1 MFPLLTWLLILGLIF
16 LITQTL
22 RQLIPTEFVTKLGW
36 LLLLAIAVL
45 AFVFPRDQGVF
56 TAWNILSLPLR
67 PVGFALIGLWIANTG
82 IKEGGITSAAKNAV
96 KWAFPIL
103 LFFSFP
109 YISQGLEYSTIR
121 SNVATEEICPS
132 PGTVRGTGA
141 VDAIVFL
148 PTTISQPGQP
158 YRPRRQ
164 TLEMSDRIVHT
175 ANEYNSQRAIGNR
188 PLVLI
193 SARPARLVGSAR
205 TPFLLDEAQ
214 LIREQLLDLGVPA
227 SAIENLPEA
236 FDVRQTTEA
245 IQTTLES
252 LLPLGPYRIMMV
264 ASALDVGRAKLTLE
278 KTLEQQ
284 GVRVIPS
291 APDLNVKLCGDE
303 EEEQMTVYDWIPS
316 AEGAW
321 RSTKV
326 VNEFFNEIYYFFRG
340 WLTPCWD
347 CWDSGTD
354 P

>member
-16 LITQTL
+16 LIISTL
-22 RQLIPTEFVTKLGW
+22 KQLIPTEFVTKLGW

-67 PVGFALIGLWIANTG
+67 PIGFALICLWIANAG
-82 IKEGGITSAAKNAV
+82 IEEGGITSGAKNAV
-96 KWAFPIL
+96 KWALAIL

-132 PGTVRGTGA
+132 PGTVRGTQA
-141 VDAIVFL
+141 VDAIVFV
-148 PTTISQPGQP
+148 PNTISQPGQP
-158 YRPRRQ
+158 YRPSRQ
-164 TLEMSDRIVHT
+164 ILEMTDRIFET
-175 ANEYNSQRAIGNR
+175 ASEYNRQRAIGNR

-193 SARPARLVGSAR
+193 SARPPRLVGSAR
-205 TPFLLDEAQ
+205 TPALLDEAQ
-214 LIREQLLDLGVPA
+214 LIRERLLSLGVPA
-227 SAIENLPEA
+227 SAIELLPEA
-236 FDVRQTTEA
+236 FDIRQTTEG
-245 IQTTLES
+245 IKTTLES
-252 LLPLGPYRIMMV
+252 LLPLGPYQIMVV
-264 ASALDVGRAKLTLE
+264 ASAIDVGRAKLTLE

-284 GVRVIPS
+284 GVRAIPR
-291 APDLNVKLCGDE
+291 APDLIIKLCGDNDE
-303 EEEQMTVYDWIPS
+303 EGITVNDWIPS
-316 AEGAW
+316 AEGVE
-321 RSTKV
+321 RSTRAI
-326 VNEFFNEIYYFFRG
+326 NEFFTEIYYFFRG

>member
-16 LITQTL
+16 LIISTL
-22 RQLIPTEFVTKLGW
+22 KQLIPTEFVTKLGW
-36 LLLLAIAVL
+36 LFLLAIAVL

-67 PVGFALIGLWIANTG
+67 PVGFAIIGLWIAYTG
-82 IKEGGITSAAKNAV
+82 IKNGGITSAAMNAV

-109 YISQGLEYSTIR
+109 YISYGLEYSMIR
-121 SNVATEEICPS
+121 SNVPTEEVCPS
-132 PGTVRGTGA
+132 QGAAQGIQA

-148 PTTISQPGQP
+148 PNTISQPGQP
-158 YRPRRQ
+158 YRPSRQ
-164 TLEMSDRIVHT
+164 VLEMSDRIFHA
-175 ANEYNSQRAIGNR
+175 ANEYNRQRAIGNR

-205 TPFLLDEAQ
+205 AASLLDEAQ

-227 SAIENLPEA
+227 RDIENLPEA
-236 FDVRQTTEA
+236 FDLRQTTEG
-245 IQTTLES
+245 IKTTLES
-252 LLPLGPYRIMMV
+252 ILPLAPYRITIV

-284 GVRVIPS
+284 GVRVIAS
-291 APDLNVKLCGDE
+291 APDLSLKLCGDRQE
-303 EEEQMTVYDWIPS
+303 EGMTVYDWIPS
-316 AEGAW
+316 AKGAL

-326 VNEFFNEIYYFFRG
+326 VNEFLSNIYYFFRG